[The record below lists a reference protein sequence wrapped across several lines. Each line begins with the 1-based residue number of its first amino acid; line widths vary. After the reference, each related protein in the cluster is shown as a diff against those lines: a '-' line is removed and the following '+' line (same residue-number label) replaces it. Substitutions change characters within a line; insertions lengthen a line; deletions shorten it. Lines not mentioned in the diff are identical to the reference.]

1 MSRNDKDANVK
12 QDTMEKMRNSEAVFV
27 ILSDYTHM
35 PYVACDPKTFDDQV
49 FLYFSEEDAKE
60 AVRRF
65 AGNQESTRAA
75 KLEKNGFLAFYTN
88 LFAMGVNCIK
98 MNQGTSREVAVQ
110 LGELVRRPEADKL
123 PQGQVRIENPE
134 LHLTALYY
142 MQELRKR
149 RDGGT
154 DQLKELNEELMAHF

>member
-1 MSRNDKDANVK
+1 MSRNDRDTNVK
-12 QDTMEKMRNSEAVFV
+12 QDTMEKMRNSEAVYV

-49 FLYFSEEDAKE
+49 FLYFKEDDAKE

-98 MNQGTSREVAVQ
+98 MNQGTSQEVDVQ

-134 LHLTALYY
+134 LHLT
-142 MQELRKR
+142 
-149 RDGGT
+149 
-154 DQLKELNEELMAHF
+154 

>member
-65 AGNQESTRAA
+65 AGTRRA
-75 KLEKNGFLAFYTN
+75 LVLQN
-88 LFAMGVNCIK
+88 LRRMGSLHFIRIF
-98 MNQGTSREVAVQ
+98 SRWE
-110 LGELVRRPEADKL
+110 
-123 PQGQVRIENPE
+123 
-134 LHLTALYY
+134 
-142 MQELRKR
+142 
-149 RDGGT
+149 
-154 DQLKELNEELMAHF
+154 